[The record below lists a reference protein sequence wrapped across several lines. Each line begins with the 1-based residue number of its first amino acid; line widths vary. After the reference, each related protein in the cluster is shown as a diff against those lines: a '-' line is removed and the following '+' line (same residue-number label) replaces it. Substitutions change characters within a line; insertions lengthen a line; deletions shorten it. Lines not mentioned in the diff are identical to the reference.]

1 LLVVLCLKGSEA
13 SERKTR
19 EVGHQTTGGSNVQR
33 ANGRARVFIFHFL
46 PSIYVRVVLPVE
58 APPRRL
64 APLETLASLA
74 HGIY

>member
-1 LLVVLCLKGSEA
+1 
-13 SERKTR
+13 
-19 EVGHQTTGGSNVQR
+19 
-33 ANGRARVFIFHFL
+33 
-46 PSIYVRVVLPVE
+46 VRVVLPVE